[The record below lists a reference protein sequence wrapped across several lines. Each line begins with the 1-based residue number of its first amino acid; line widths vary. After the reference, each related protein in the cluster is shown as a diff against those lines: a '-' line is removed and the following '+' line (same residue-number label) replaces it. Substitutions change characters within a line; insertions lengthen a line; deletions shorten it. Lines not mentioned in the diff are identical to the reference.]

1 MSQLRRIH
9 LPCLLLYASPKG
21 GGGVREGG
29 VKGVRHRRIRSSP
42 QKSAID
48 RHEDAPLPVLP
59 LQASSGLG
67 SRLVV
72 IAAKGER
79 GVGKGGVQAE
89 RDEDDV
95 QVRGGGG
102 WE

>member
-1 MSQLRRIH
+1 M
-9 LPCLLLYASPKG
+9 
-21 GGGVREGG
+21 REGG

-48 RHEDAPLPVLP
+48 RHEDNSRPLLP

-67 SRLVV
+67 SRFVV

-79 GVGKGGVQAE
+79 GVGKGGIQAE
-89 RDEDDV
+89 RDEDDM
-95 QVRGGGG
+95 
-102 WE
+102 